1 MVIDV
6 ICVIILLM
14 AIFKGYTRG
23 FIVAVF
29 SFVAIIIGLAAALKL
44 SVVVSGWL
52 QQHTSVGI
60 SWLPFLSFII
70 VMIGVIL
77 IIRWAAALI
86 QASVETLMLGWLN
99 RLGGIILY
107 IALYITV
114 LSVLLFY
121 LTQMNIIK
129 ADTVASSK
137 LYSLI
142 EPVGPKAI
150 DAFGKVIPL
159 FKDLFVQLEQ
169 FFGRIA
175 QKHG

>member
-1 MVIDV
+1 
-6 ICVIILLM
+6 M
-14 AIFKGYTRG
+14 AIFKGYSRG

-29 SFVAIIIGLAAALKL
+29 SFVSIIIGLAAALKL

-52 QQHTSVGI
+52 QQNTSVGK

-77 IIRWAAALI
+77 VIRWAAALI
-86 QASVETLMLGWLN
+86 QASAETLMLGWLN

-121 LTQMNIIK
+121 LTQMDIIK
-129 ADTVASSK
+129 PETVASSK
-137 LYSLI
+137 LYGLI
-142 EPVGPKAI
+142 EPVGPRAI

-175 QKHG
+175 QKPA